1 MQKLESETLTFMNIL
16 RQQRRVMTLS
26 LHFQVTECS
35 KSYNFLSMEN
45 GILTFS
51 ASLSFS
57 RVPIL
62 NLHSPMIVELLVHFK
77 SLPEHMRLVAPAL
90 L

>member
-1 MQKLESETLTFMNIL
+1 MNIL
-16 RQQRRVMTLS
+16 RQQMHVVALS
-26 LHFQVTECS
+26 LHFQVMECR
-35 KSYNFLSMEN
+35 KFYTFLSMEN
-45 GILTFS
+45 EILTFS
-51 ASLSFS
+51 TSIPFS
-57 RVPIL
+57 RIPIL